1 MTKKV
6 VRTWLFLLLVLFLMI
21 RQFAEQT
28 EEAELAEVTETLL
41 CDEQVFTDSLTLG
54 RTHQRTWAE
63 YMYNEEFCTQYQV
76 AFEHVAQAAS
86 YRTASRVRN
95 WRSDADYWHEV
106 YRMLYHYDKGNMVAL
121 QDSLLAVGQARQL
134 DRGAFARM
142 VVAFVQDIPYNY
154 IMPKG
159 CEGYDQHPCVP
170 NERYGILSPV
180 EFLYRLQGD
189 CDTRTVLLFT
199 LLTNLGYQPVIVNSS
214 EYAHSML
221 ALDIPASG
229 DYLVHKGRR
238 YAFWE
243 TTNTGWLPGMIPPGM
258 NNLHYWH
265 VVLDTDQL

>member
-1 MTKKV
+1 MTKKII
-6 VRTWLFLLLVLFLMI
+6 RTMLFLLVVLVLLI

-28 EEAELAEVTETLL
+28 EVATEGEVTQTSL
-41 CDEQVFTDSLTLG
+41 CNELMLTDSLTLA
-54 RTHQRTWAE
+54 RTHQRVWLE
-63 YMYNEEFCTQYQV
+63 YMHNMDFCTRYEVDHQQ
-76 AFEHVAQAAS
+76 VAQAAT

-95 WRSDADYWHEV
+95 WQNDADYWHEV
-106 YRMLYHYDKGNMVAL
+106 YRMLYNYDKDNLKAL
-121 QDSLLAVGQARQL
+121 QDSLLHVGLVKQL
-134 DRGAFARM
+134 DRHAFARM

-159 CEGYDQHPCVP
+159 CEGYDQHPCVA

-229 DYLVHKGRR
+229 DFLVHKGRR

-265 VVLDTDQL
+265 VVLDTEHL